1 MKKFVFFLLAFGL
14 ILGSTQLTSAQK
26 TAELKGTVV
35 SAGQKPLTKAHVRL
49 FSLVDLK
56 KPLGSVEVSADGS
69 FKLPV
74 PGNGW
79 FTVECTGV
87 DHKRLT
93 FPLLVDQAEPIK
105 VSVKLKNNQ
114 YVDDFSKLKV
124 ITDLDNF
131 SPKSAKSL
139 EKQADGTYT
148 IELEATK
155 DKVAYQLAGL
165 ETQGGTI
172 NGTNSDEFEYDGD
185 GDYRSVVKAQNGKVR
200 IVFDPTKL
208 VRLTEPASVVFADK
222 SSPAGKI
229 GELFAGFKQRED
241 AFQTAFSAKMKA
253 KADNTEMQKFFKS
266 YDESEALLGLAQTI
280 ESEKNKSVR
289 QYAMVTYLRVNSD
302 KKDKAIGQKALEE
315 IPVSSELW
323 ASNPFLMLSAI
334 ELAGW
339 KDRKEQYIQAVLEQ
353 GASSNFKAAALF
365 SGLSD
370 ADEAGNE
377 PLIRQYYDRLMKD
390 FGDTQVAQMA
400 KMRFNPDR
408 KVKAGQPLPAF
419 LIKDIENQQVAYSN
433 DSIKGKIYLI
443 DFWAV
448 WCGPCVGEMENLHKA
463 YDKFKG
469 KNFEIL
475 SLSFD
480 QKPEDVKKF
489 REEKWKM
496 PWKHA
501 FVEGNFRS
509 ELAKLFEVNGIP
521 KPILVDETGKI
532 IAIEGKLRGETLEQT
547 LGKVFADRQNAPK

>member
-14 ILGSTQLTSAQK
+14 ILGSTQLTLAQK

-56 KPLGSVEVSADGS
+56 KPLGSVEVASDGS

-74 PGNGW
+74 PSNGW

-87 DHKRLT
+87 DHKRLLFT
-93 FPLLVDQAEPIK
+93 LLVDQPQPVT
-105 VSVKLKNNQ
+105 VSVKLKTNQ
-114 YVDDFSKLKV
+114 YVDNYSELKV

-131 SPKSAKSL
+131 SPKGAKSL
-139 EKQADGTYT
+139 EKQADGTYVVEFET
-148 IELEATK
+148 TK
-155 DKVAYQLAGL
+155 DKVAYQIAGL
-165 ETQGGTI
+165 EAHNSTI
-172 NGTNSDEFEYDGD
+172 NGTQSDDFEYDGG
-185 GDYRSVVKAQNGKVR
+185 GDYRSIVKTQNGKLR
-200 IVFDPTKL
+200 IVFDPAKL
-208 VRLTEPASVVFADK
+208 VRSSDPDSVVFSDT
-222 SSPAGKI
+222 SSPAGKVAA
-229 GELFAGFKQRED
+229 LAAGTKQRDE
-241 AFQTAFSAKMKA
+241 AFGAALDVKIKA
-253 KADNTEMQKFFKS
+253 KTPTPELIKYVNS
-266 YDESEALLGLAQTI
+266 YDDSVALPELVQII
-280 ESEKNKSVR
+280 ESEKNPWVR
-289 QYAMVTYLRVNSD
+289 QFALVTYMKVKSS
-302 KKDKAIGQKALEE
+302 KKEKALAIKALEE
-315 IPVSSELW
+315 IPVNSDLW
-323 ASNPFLMLSAI
+323 ASTPSLMLAAVV
-334 ELAGW
+334 LAGW
-339 KDRKEQYIQAVLEQ
+339 EDRKEQYIQAILEK
-353 GASSNFKAAALF
+353 GSTPDFKAAALF

-390 FGDTQVAQMA
+390 FGDTQIAQMA

-532 IAIEGKLRGETLEQT
+532 IATETKLRGETLEQT
-547 LGKVFADRQNAPK
+547 LGKVFADRQNTPK

>member
-1 MKKFVFFLLAFGL
+1 MKKFVLFLATLGL
-14 ILGSTQLTSAQK
+14 ILGSTHLAWAQK
-26 TAELKGTVV
+26 TAELKGTVA
-35 SAGQKPLTKAHVRL
+35 STTQKPLTKAHVRL

-74 PGNGW
+74 PSNGW

-87 DHKRLT
+87 DHKRLLFT
-93 FPLLVDQAEPIK
+93 VLVDQPQPIT
-105 VSVKLKNNQ
+105 VSVKLKTNQ
-114 YVDDFSKLKV
+114 YVDDYSELKV
-124 ITDLDNF
+124 ITDLDKF
-131 SPKSAKSL
+131 SPKGAKSL
-139 EKQADGTYT
+139 EKQADGTYVVEFET
-148 IELEATK
+148 TK
-155 DKVAYQLAGL
+155 DKVAYQIAGL
-165 ETQGGTI
+165 EAHNSTI
-172 NGTNSDEFEYDGD
+172 NGTQSDDFEYDGG
-185 GDYRSVVKAQNGKVR
+185 GDYRSIVKTQNGKLR
-200 IVFDPTKL
+200 IVFDPAKL
-208 VRLTEPASVVFADK
+208 VRSPDPDSVVFSDT
-222 SSPAGKI
+222 SSPAGKVAA
-229 GELFAGFKQRED
+229 LAAGTKQRDE
-241 AFQTAFSAKMKA
+241 AFGAALDVKIKA
-253 KADNTEMQKFFKS
+253 KTPTPELIKYFNS
-266 YDESEALLGLAQTI
+266 YDDSVALPELVQII
-280 ESEKNKSVR
+280 ESEKNPWVR
-289 QYAMVTYLRVNSD
+289 QFALVTYMKVKSP
-302 KKDKAIGQKALEE
+302 KKDKDVAKKALEE
-315 IPVSSELW
+315 IPVNSDLW
-323 ASNPFLMLSAI
+323 ASTPSLMLAAVV
-334 ELAGW
+334 LAGW
-339 KDRKEQYIQAVLEQ
+339 EDRKEQYIQAILEK
-353 GASSNFKAAALF
+353 GSTPDFKAAALF

-370 ADEAGNE
+370 ADEADNE

-390 FGDTQVAQMA
+390 FGDTQMAQMA

-419 LIKDIENQQVAYSN
+419 LVKDIENQQVSYSN

-501 FVEGNFRS
+501 FIEGNFRS
-509 ELAKLFEVNGIP
+509 ELAKLFEVSGIP
-521 KPILVDETGKI
+521 KPILVDENGKI

-547 LGKVFADRQNAPK
+547 LGKVLADRQNAPK